1 MFIGATGTVEI
12 AKGLH
17 EGRKELKEWRGKEEE
32 SEKSLIMIEIRPL
45 GLLAERPVS
54 VVCRKTILIVR
65 GQRK

>member
-32 SEKSLIMIEIRPL
+32 SEKERAIERRRRTKSFQDTKIRGGVFL
-45 GLLAERPVS
+45 KGS
-54 VVCRKTILIVR
+54 DY
-65 GQRK
+65 